1 MATCSSTLAWR
12 IPWTGEP
19 GGLQSM
25 GSQRVGH
32 NRVSTHTEYMHL
44 ISRQT
49 ALKCD
54 HTISFFLKQPSSFLG
69 MLPSFMEPQE
79 KRRFGS
85 KYYFGK
91 GICSRCCGHL
101 THVPSLSTSVN
112 ARANSP
118 LPRPALFFAWEHSL
132 TARHNIVVGG
142 SQSQLEQTGKFTS
155 LGEAS
160 TKGAGVSIPQ
170 AG

>member
-1 MATCSSTLAWR
+1 MATCSSILAWR

-19 GGLQSM
+19 GGLQST
-25 GSQRVGH
+25 GSQRARH
-32 NRVSTHTEYMHL
+32 DQVSTHTQYMHL

-112 ARANSP
+112 A
-118 LPRPALFFAWEHSL
+118 
-132 TARHNIVVGG
+132 
-142 SQSQLEQTGKFTS
+142 SQLPTAKTCLILHLRTFSHCQT
-155 LGEAS
+155 
-160 TKGAGVSIPQ
+160 
-170 AG
+170 

>member
-1 MATCSSTLAWR
+1 MRVSLNIPPWGFPVGALVNNPPVSAGDARDQVPSLGQKDLLQSEMATCSSTLAWR

-118 LPRPALFFAWEHSL
+118 LPRPALFFA
-132 TARHNIVVGG
+132 
-142 SQSQLEQTGKFTS
+142 
-155 LGEAS
+155 
-160 TKGAGVSIPQ
+160 
-170 AG
+170 

>member
-1 MATCSSTLAWR
+1 MATCSSILAWR

-25 GSQRVGH
+25 GLQRVRH
-32 NRVSTHTEYMHL
+32 DRMSTHTEYMHL

-85 KYYFGK
+85 RYYFGK

-112 ARANSP
+112 A
-118 LPRPALFFAWEHSL
+118 
-132 TARHNIVVGG
+132 
-142 SQSQLEQTGKFTS
+142 SQLPTAKTCLIFHLRTFSHCQT
-155 LGEAS
+155 
-160 TKGAGVSIPQ
+160 
-170 AG
+170 